1 MLTSMQSTATDFESH
16 DAFLCY
22 AGEDQSAADR
32 LLAALTSRRKTI
44 WVADERIIPGS
55 EWEPLIGDAG
65 RFTESSQQILT
76 RQPRTTR

>member
-32 LLAALTSRRKTI
+32 LLAQLAWGSSTNGIASTI
-44 WVADERIIPGS
+44 RPMFLS
-55 EWEPLIGDAG
+55 SGDN
-65 RFTESSQQILT
+65 
-76 RQPRTTR
+76 